1 MITSG
6 RRPKRPDGAEYRR
19 MRREKVAGRT
29 LLEVGQADAGPRG
42 SVLRGLARPFALL
55 AQLIRPR

>member
-1 MITSG
+1 
-6 RRPKRPDGAEYRR
+6 

-29 LLEVGQADAGPRG
+29 LLEVGQADARPRG